1 MDGCNVGGLGVGVR
15 CPIRIAVPCEVA
27 ELQRLKHHCHHA
39 VVFAKGVFTRN
50 ERTGNWS
57 TVFLFPRRVFNS
69 DRDRADRITG
79 VIMGLVCR
87 NDIRLCF
94 RNSLDRCDSLIT
106 GGFDFSFRSR
116 CLDVIFAGVPC
127 IRQSLDAGCIVFALI
142 AGIERSFDNRD
153 SRISQLGNRCLV
165 ERFKHLL
172 VFRLGNHLD
181 RERNGAVIFGV
192 LRNLVR
198 NQIVAGPIDS
208 VNACQR
214 LRFRTQPCFTAV
226 NRPDRPVQLVCCV
239 QIIADKYIIASQGS
253 FRQVARELPPVTR
266 H

>member
-1 MDGCNVGGLGVGVR
+1 MDGCNVSGLCVR
-15 CPIRIAVPCEVA
+15 IRSQLFDAIPCVTA
-27 ELQRLKHHCHHA
+27 KLQRLEYDGHHA
-39 VVFAKGVFTRN
+39 VILAKLIFAGDDGAG
-50 ERTGNWS
+50 ERS
-57 TVFLFPRRVFNS
+57 CVVRRVLH
-69 DRDRADRITG
+69 ADSHSADDCAG
-79 VIMGLVCR
+79 VILGFACR
-87 NDIRLCF
+87 NGLSGF
-94 RNSLDRCDSLIT
+94 RHSLDRCDSLIT
-106 GGFDFSFRSR
+106 GGFDCRFRIR
-116 CLDVIFAGVPC
+116 CIDGFLAGVPRSFQLGNASF
-127 IRQSLDAGCIVFALI
+127 IILALV
-142 AGIERSFDNRD
+142 AGIERGFNDGDGRLFELGD
-153 SRISQLGNRCLV
+153 RIIV
-165 ERFKHLL
+165 ERFKHPL
-172 VFRLGNHLD
+172 VIRLGNHLD